1 MEHTFN
7 RVLLKLSGE
16 ALAGEQERGINM
28 QVVQRTANIIA
39 QCHKLGVQIAG
50 VIGGGNFWRGRSSG
64 DMERTC
70 ADKIGMLAT
79 VMNSLALGDALNAA
93 GVPNRVMSALVMP
106 QIADVYTRDA
116 AVRHLNEGK
125 VVILSCGTGNPYFS
139 TDSTSAL
146 RGLELNCD
154 VFFKGT
160 MVDGVYDKDPHRYP
174 DAKKYHTLTFTQ
186 MLEQE
191 LGVMDLTAAVL
202 CKDNHLPVYVFDM
215 TDPQN
220 IVRAVTGEDIGTLVR
235 EN

>member
-39 QCHKLGVQIAG
+39 QCHKLGVQIAV

>member
-1 MEHTFN
+1 
-7 RVLLKLSGE
+7 
-16 ALAGEQERGINM
+16 
-28 QVVQRTANIIA
+28 
-39 QCHKLGVQIAG
+39 
-50 VIGGGNFWRGRSSG
+50 
-64 DMERTC
+64 
-70 ADKIGMLAT
+70 
-79 VMNSLALGDALNAA
+79 MNSLALGDALNAA

>member
-39 QCHKLGVQIAG
+39 QCHKLGVQIAV

-116 AVRHLNEGK
+116 AVRHLNEVK